1 MRRRQWQPT
10 PVLLPGR
17 SHGWRS
23 LLGYSPWGHE
33 ESDTTERLHFHFSL
47 SCIGEGNGNPLQCSC
62 LENPRDGGAWWSDL
76 AAAAANRRWL
86 KSYHEKLKIFM
97 APYKN
102 PKLPSQRDTK
112 HIKNQSSILKLLVAV
127 QLPSHV
133 QLFVTSW
140 AAACQTSLSFII
152 SWNLLKLMSTESMMP
167 SNHLILCRPL
177 LLISIFP
184 SIRVLKLPKF

>member
-1 MRRRQWQPT
+1 
-10 PVLLPGR
+10 
-17 SHGWRS
+17 
-23 LLGYSPWGHE
+23 
-33 ESDTTERLHFHFSL
+33 
-47 SCIGEGNGNPLQCSC
+47 
-62 LENPRDGGAWWSDL
+62 
-76 AAAAANRRWL
+76 
-86 KSYHEKLKIFM
+86 M